1 VTEVFYYWIVA
12 TAASFIWLI
21 LSGHRPRG
29 ERRLLG
35 ALFFALEIAS
45 TVFIFALWRRLVL
58 LSVGLG
64 LINAILVGL
73 LWLLWPDWNTRGHAF
88 MVAFTAVQIIFI
100 ARIAWAILT
109 GGLGVGAILLSLILF
124 AAELTVV
131 FLTIYFAFEVLNVVC
146 RIRWRRRYLP
156 FTGSSDY
163 WPKVSIHV
171 PAHSEPPE
179 MVIKTL
185 TALQNLDYPTYE
197 VIMVD
202 DNTDEDELWHP
213 VVEFCHRNG
222 IKVFHLRNYP
232 GFKSGALNFALS
244 QTAPDVEV
252 IAVVDSD
259 YLVSPNFLRET
270 VPYFL
275 DPRVA
280 FVQTPQAF
288 YNHED
293 NLFAHYSDLSQ
304 RFFFE
309 ISMCSR
315 NEQNAIIFCGT
326 MGLIR
331 KRVLER
337 IAGWDERCITEDAE
351 ASLRILQ
358 KGYES
363 IYINQPYGHGILP
376 VTFEA
381 TKKQRFRWAFG
392 GMQILRRYWR
402 QLLPIPSIGRTDG
415 LGFGQRIGYLMGL
428 LGWFN
433 DLLVLIFSAFLL
445 VTALAFTYGWNLP
458 VRHLTQW
465 ILLVPLLSIITG
477 VLRVAWALRIS
488 TGASWRSGLGTF
500 RTMLALSLTVA
511 RACISALWNDK
522 GTFLR
527 TPKFTVE
534 SDITRALGAASWE
547 ALIGILLAAA
557 IPLVL
562 NARSDAEGWLLAAL
576 LGWHALVYLSALRSA
591 LIETLPVKADKTG
604 SESWTQPGAEKRE
617 SLSI

>member
-1 VTEVFYYWIVA
+1 MTEVFYYWIVA
-12 TAASFIWLI
+12 TAASFIWL
-21 LSGHRPRG
+21 LFRGHRPKG
-29 ERRLLG
+29 ERRLVG
-35 ALFFALEIAS
+35 AFYLALVIAS
-45 TVFIFALWRRLVL
+45 TVLVFALWRRLAL
-58 LSVGLG
+58 LSVSLG
-64 LINAILVGL
+64 AANAVVVGL

-100 ARIAWAILT
+100 ARIVWAILT
-109 GGLGVGAILLSLILF
+109 AGLGWGGILLSLILF
-124 AAELTVV
+124 AAELIVV
-131 FLTIYFAFEVLNVVC
+131 VLTIYFAYEVLNVIC
-146 RIRWRRRYLP
+146 RIRWRRDYLP
-156 FTGSSDY
+156 FTGSNDY
-163 WPKVSIHV
+163 WPKVSVHV
-171 PAHSEPPE
+171 PAHSEPHE

-185 TALQNLDYPTYE
+185 TALQSLDYPTYE

-222 IKVFHLRNYP
+222 IKVFHLSNYP

-244 QTAPDVEV
+244 QTSPDVEV

-259 YLVSPNFLRET
+259 YLVAPNFLRET
-270 VPYFL
+270 VPYFF

-288 YNHED
+288 YNHDD

-309 ISMCSR
+309 ISMRSR

-337 IAGWDERCITEDAE
+337 ITGWDERCITEDAE

-402 QLLPIPSIGRTDG
+402 QLIPIPSIGRTDG

-433 DLLVLIFSAFLL
+433 DLLVLIFSVFLF
-445 VTALAFTYGWNLP
+445 VTALAFSYGWNLP

-488 TGASWRSGLGTF
+488 TGANWRSGLGTF
-500 RTMLALSLTVA
+500 TTMLALSLTVA
-511 RACISALWNDK
+511 RACVSALWNDK

-534 SDITRALGAASWE
+534 SDMTRALGAAGWE

-562 NARSDAEGWLLAAL
+562 NTRADAEGWLLAAL

-591 LIETLPVKADKTG
+591 LIETLPVGSTKTVTEFQHEPA
-604 SESWTQPGAEKRE
+604 SQSMD
-617 SLSI
+617 

>member
-1 VTEVFYYWIVA
+1 VTEVFYYWIIA
-12 TAASFIWLI
+12 TAASFIWLL
-21 LSGHRPRG
+21 LSGHRPKG
-29 ERRLLG
+29 ERRLTG
-35 ALFFALEIAS
+35 AFFFALVIGSSVLA
-45 TVFIFALWRRLVL
+45 FILWRRLVL
-58 LSVGLG
+58 LSIGLG

-109 GGLGVGAILLSLILF
+109 GGLGLVGILLSLILF
-124 AAELTVV
+124 AAELIVV
-131 FLTIYFAFEVLNVVC
+131 LLTIYFAFEVLNVIC
-146 RIRWRRRYLP
+146 RIRWRREYLP
-156 FTGSSDY
+156 FTGSSDF

-185 TALQNLDYPTYE
+185 TALQGLDYPTYE

-222 IKVFHLRNYP
+222 IKVFHLSNYP

-270 VPYFL
+270 VPYFF

-288 YNHED
+288 YNHDD

-309 ISMCSR
+309 ISMRSR

-337 IAGWDERCITEDAE
+337 ISGWDERCITEDAE

-363 IYINQPYGHGILP
+363 IYINHPYGHGILP
-376 VTFEA
+376 VAFEA

-402 QLLPIPSIGRTDG
+402 QLLPVPSIGRTTG
-415 LGFGQRIGYLMGL
+415 LGFRQRIGYLMGL

-445 VTALAFTYGWNLP
+445 LTALAFAYGWNLP

-465 ILLVPLLSIITG
+465 ILLVPLLSIVTG
-477 VLRVAWALRIS
+477 ILRVAWALRIS
-488 TGASWRSGLGTF
+488 TAASWRSGLGTF
-500 RTMLALSLTVA
+500 TTMLALSLTVA

-534 SDITRALGAASWE
+534 SDMTRALGAAGWE

-562 NARSDAEGWLLAAL
+562 NVRDDAEGWLLAAL

-591 LIETLPVKADKTG
+591 LIETLPVDSLKT
-604 SESWTQPGAEKRE
+604 EAEFQQE
-617 SLSI
+617 PVSASMD

>member
-1 VTEVFYYWIVA
+1 MTEVFYYWITA
-12 TAASFIWLI
+12 TAVSFIWLL
-21 LSGHRPRG
+21 LSGHRIRG
-29 ERRLLG
+29 ERRLTS
-35 ALFFALEIAS
+35 AFFFALIIAS
-45 TVFIFALWRRLVL
+45 SVLVFTLWRRFVL
-58 LSVGLG
+58 LSIGLG

-88 MVAFTAVQIIFI
+88 MVSFTVVQIIFI
-100 ARIAWAILT
+100 ARIAWAIMT
-109 GGLGVGAILLSLILF
+109 GGLGLAGILLSLILF
-124 AAELTVV
+124 AAELIVV
-131 FLTIYFAFEVLNVVC
+131 FLTIYFAFEVLNVIC
-146 RIRWRRRYLP
+146 RIRWRRDFPP
-156 FTGSSDY
+156 FTGPSDY

-185 TALQNLDYPTYE
+185 TALQGLDYPTYE

-222 IKVFHLRNYP
+222 IKVFHLSNYP

-270 VPYFL
+270 VPYFF

-288 YNHED
+288 YNHDD

-309 ISMCSR
+309 ISMRSR

-363 IYINQPYGHGILP
+363 IYINHPYGHGILP

-402 QLLPIPSIGRTDG
+402 QLLPVPTIGRTPG
-415 LGFGQRIGYLMGL
+415 LGLRQRIGYLMGL

-445 VTALAFTYGWNLP
+445 VTALAFAYGWNLP

-488 TGASWRSGLGTF
+488 TSTRWRSGLGTF
-500 RTMLALSLTVA
+500 MTMLALSLTVA

-527 TPKFTVE
+527 TPKYTVE
-534 SDITRALGAASWE
+534 SDITRALSAASWE
-547 ALIGILLAAA
+547 ALIGIVLAAA

-562 NARSDAEGWLLAAL
+562 NVRDDAEGWLLAAL
-576 LGWHALVYLSALRSA
+576 LGWHALVYLSALRSG
-591 LIETLPVKADKTG
+591 LIETLPVDSTKT
-604 SESWTQPGAEKRE
+604 EAEFQPEPVSA
-617 SLSI
+617 STD